1 MNLGASSAQGD
12 PAMSH
17 DKAARLS
24 WIYDLYQMSQSALS
38 QGALEQ
44 VLSEVLQQIAR
55 ALDAASGSLALI
67 DEENSDRLTIAAT
80 VDLPGGAIGNH
91 VQIGEGVMGWVARQ
105 GEPLLLTGD
114 VRSDPRFGGVEP
126 REARELRTSASELCG
141 SGLCWPLKVNERITG
156 VLCVNRSRGASAFT
170 DEDLRHGALMVNLV
184 TVVIEN
190 ARLHLDQQRRIDA
203 LSRMNAEAL
212 HMNAE
217 ILEMNARL
225 EEAQNQLLQSEKM
238 ASIGH
243 LAAGVAHEINNPI
256 GFVYSNLGTLDTY
269 LRDIFALVEAYEALE
284 QAPQPDKVAA
294 VHRLK
299 EQMDLPFLRKD
310 IIELM
315 SESRDGITRVKKI
328 VQDLKDFSHQG
339 GDEKW
344 QWALLHDGLDSTL
357 NIASNEIKYKAKVIK
372 EYGEIPEIQCLPSQI
387 NQVLMNI
394 LVNAAHAIDQSGTIT
409 VRTGRR
415 AEEVW
420 VEVTDTGCGIAPD
433 NLKRIFDPFFTTK
446 AVGKGTGLG
455 LSLSYSIVQ
464 KHHGRIEVESEVGRG
479 TTFRVCLPVRQAQQ
493 AEEPVVGGEP

>member
-1 MNLGASSAQGD
+1 MPMSDGERTVQGD
-12 PAMSH
+12 QAMSQ

-24 WIYDLYQMSQSALS
+24 WIYDLYHMSQSALS
-38 QGALEQ
+38 QGALQ
-44 VLSEVLQQIAR
+44 QMLGEVLQQIAR
-55 ALDAASGSLALI
+55 ALNAMSGSLALI
-67 DEENSDRLTIAAT
+67 DEENSARLTIAAT
-80 VDLPGGAIGNH
+80 VDLPAGVLGSH
-91 VQIGEGVMGWVARQ
+91 VTVGEGVMGWVARE
-105 GEPLLLTGD
+105 GEPLLLTED
-114 VRSDPRFGGVEP
+114 VRSDPRFRNVVRRDSSNVPG
-126 REARELRTSASELCG
+126 SA
-141 SGLCWPLKVNERITG
+141 LCWPLKVKDRTTG
-156 VLCVNRSRGASAFT
+156 VLCVNRARGDTVFAE
-170 DEDLRHGALMVNLV
+170 EDLRHGALMVNLV

-225 EEAQNQLLQSEKM
+225 EDAQNQLLQSEKM

-284 QAPQPDKVAA
+284 GAPHADKAAA
-294 VHRLK
+294 VRRLRQ
-299 EQMDLPFLRKD
+299 QMDLPFLRKD
-310 IIELM
+310 IVELM

-339 GDEKW
+339 GEEKW
-344 QWALLHDGLDSTL
+344 QWARLHDGLDSTL
-357 NIASNEIKYKAKVIK
+357 NIASNEIKYKAKVVK
-372 EYGEIPEIQCLPSQI
+372 EYGDIPEIQCLPSQI

-409 VRTGRR
+409 VRTGQR
-415 AEEVW
+415 ADEVW
-420 VEVTDTGCGIAPD
+420 IDVTDTGCGIAPA

-446 AVGKGTGLG
+446 PVGKGTGLG

-464 KHHGRIEVESEVGRG
+464 KHHGRIEVESEVGKG
-479 TTFRVCLPVRQAQQ
+479 TTFRVCLPVHQAQP
-493 AEEPVVGGEP
+493 AEEPAVREA